1 MKTFILTALLVLFTA
16 SAYAGVTRQTYTNRS
31 GSVVAR
37 SYTDTKGNTVYKDN
51 RGNTLGFSRETTMG
65 GKPAT
70 RIMDKSGTYRGVI
83 ANGLIRDNT
92 GKIQGS
98 VKNTTPSS
106 SKGKK

>member
-16 SAYAGVTRQTYTNRS
+16 SAYAGVTRQTITNRS
-31 GSVVAR
+31 GSVVVRAYTNSQ
-37 SYTDTKGNTVYKDN
+37 SYTTYKDN
-51 RGNTLGFSRETTMG
+51 RGNTLGFSRETTLG

-92 GKIQGS
+92 GKVQGA

>member
-1 MKTFILTALLVLFTA
+1 MKTFILTALLMLFTTSTDA
-16 SAYAGVTRQTYTNRS
+16 DVTRQTYTSRS

-37 SYTDTKGNTVYKDN
+37 SYTDSKGSTVYKDN
-51 RGNTLGFSRETTMG
+51 KGNTLGFSRETTLG
-65 GKPAT
+65 GRPAT
-70 RIMDKSGTYRGVI
+70 RIMDKNGTYRGVI

-98 VKNTTPSS
+98 VKNTAPSS